1 MKHSKTTPAP
11 TEQEFIDTYK
21 QAYIA
26 RFVEKGITQQA
37 AEACFEAAEFDEIRD
52 TPPVEAADEEMSCW
66 EDDEDVG
73 WDDDGEC
80 G

>member
-37 AEACFEAAEFDEIRD
+37 AEACFEAVEFDEIRD
-52 TPPVEAADEEMSCW
+52 TPPADAVDEEMSY
-66 EDDEDVG
+66 
-73 WDDDGEC
+73 WDDDGEIDE
-80 G
+80 